1 MKKLLIIL
9 LTLGMLVVLAGV
21 GVYYFGTKVVS
32 DKVMDEVS
40 TQLES
45 SGELERLKER
55 VKNDPELQQFI
66 SEGANVESAN
76 LPFQTKE
83 EAVRGVMKKF
93 NVSELREI
101 QSDLQNGNKQEVLNK
116 LEGKLTEDEL
126 LALKVLAYKELNQ

>member
-1 MKKLLIIL
+1 
-9 LTLGMLVVLAGV
+9 
-21 GVYYFGTKVVS
+21 
-32 DKVMDEVS
+32 MDEVS